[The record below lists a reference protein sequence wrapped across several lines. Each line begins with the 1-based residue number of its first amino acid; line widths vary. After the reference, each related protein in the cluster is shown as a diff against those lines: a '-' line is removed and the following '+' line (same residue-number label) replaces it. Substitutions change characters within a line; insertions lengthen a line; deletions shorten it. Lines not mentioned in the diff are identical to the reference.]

1 MVTSERWAPSYRA
14 VASKYPT
21 VSVYDRIT
29 DPANFA
35 AVLEIEALTNPR
47 VREEAGAFR
56 KVRPEDAISGPGA
69 TPIMASF
76 AYSGPSRF
84 CDGTYGVYYAGREEA
99 TAVAESRYHTEAFLR
114 ATTQPSIDVDK
125 RIYTATIDGA
135 FDDIRVRSMRSKLYA
150 AASDDYGYTQ
160 RYAHRLYD
168 RNDVDGIVY
177 NSVRNPG
184 GQCVAAFRPRIISN
198 AHIRKYIQFRWDGRR
213 IAGVVDLINIRSL
226 SSRA

>member
-1 MVTSERWAPSYRA
+1 VVTHERWAPSFRA

-35 AVLEIEALTNPR
+35 VLLEIEALTNPR
-47 VREEAGAFR
+47 AREEAGAYR
-56 KVRPEDAISGPGA
+56 KVRPADAIAGPGT

-84 CDGTYGVYYAGREEA
+84 CDGSYGVYYAARQEA
-99 TAVAESRYHTEAFLR
+99 TAIAESRYHTEAFLR
-114 ATTQPSIDVDK
+114 ATQQPSIDVDK
-125 RIYTATIDGA
+125 RIYAATIAGD
-135 FDDIRVRSMRSKLYA
+135 FDDIRGRSMRSKLYA
-150 AASDDYGYTQ
+150 AAPDDYDFSQ
-160 RYAHRLYD
+160 RYAHRLYE
-168 RNDVDGIVY
+168 RNRVDGIVY

-184 GQCVAAFRPRIISN
+184 GQCLAAFRPRIISR

-213 IAGVVDLINIRSL
+213 IAGVVDLVNIRE
-226 SSRA
+226 